1 MLQKFKNIF
10 PWILIIALSLMLWSN
25 GRDIEVLKDNIRKNE
40 SIIDSL
46 RSVVIKEESIVDSF
60 SSKRT
65 SIQEQRD
72 SSFNILDTLGVPSCV
87 EILKRNIYEYA
98 KTDTTNGP
106 FIFKPDK

>member
-1 MLQKFKNIF
+1 MLQKFKNVF
-10 PWILIIALSLMLWSN
+10 LLILILGMGYMLWL
-25 GRDIEVLKDNIRKNE
+25 DKKQIEVLKNNNE

-46 RSVVIKEESIVDSF
+46 RSVVIKEESLVDSF

-72 SSFNILDTLGVPSCV
+72 SSFSVLDTLRIPSCV
-87 EILKRNIYEYA
+87 EILKRNIYEYT
-98 KTDTTNGP
+98 KNDTINGS

>member
-1 MLQKFKNIF
+1 MLQKFKNVF
-10 PWILIIALSLMLWSN
+10 LLVLILGMGYMLWL
-25 GRDIEVLKDNIRKNE
+25 DKKQIEILKNTNE

-87 EILKRNIYEYA
+87 EILKRNIYEYT
-98 KTDTTNGP
+98 KNDTVNGP

>member
-1 MLQKFKNIF
+1 MLQKFKNVF
-10 PWILIIALSLMLWSN
+10 LLVLILGMGYMLWL
-25 GRDIEVLKDNIRKNE
+25 DKKQIEVLKNTNE

-87 EILKRNIYEYA
+87 EILKRNIYEYT
-98 KTDTTNGP
+98 KKDTINGP

>member
-1 MLQKFKNIF
+1 MLQKFKNVF
-10 PWILIIALSLMLWSN
+10 LLVLILGIGYMLWL
-25 GRDIEVLKDNIRKNE
+25 DKKQIEILKNTNE

-87 EILKRNIYEYA
+87 EILKRNIYEYT
-98 KTDTTNGP
+98 KNDTINEP

>member
-1 MLQKFKNIF
+1 MLQKFKNVF
-10 PWILIIALSLMLWSN
+10 LLVLILGMGYMLWL
-25 GRDIEVLKDNIRKNE
+25 DKKQIEILKNTNE

>member
-1 MLQKFKNIF
+1 MLQKFKNVF
-10 PWILIIALSLMLWSN
+10 LLVLILGMGYMLWL
-25 GRDIEVLKDNIRKNE
+25 DKKQIEVLKNTNE

-87 EILKRNIYEYA
+87 EILKRNIYEYT
-98 KTDTTNGP
+98 KNDTVNRP

>member
-10 PWILIIALSLMLWSN
+10 LLVLILGMGYMLWL
-25 GRDIEVLKDNIRKNE
+25 DKKQIEILKNTNE

-87 EILKRNIYEYA
+87 EILKRNIYEYT
-98 KTDTTNGP
+98 KTDTTNRS

>member
-1 MLQKFKNIF
+1 MLQKFKNVF
-10 PWILIIALSLMLWSN
+10 LLVLILGMGYMLWL
-25 GRDIEVLKDNIRKNE
+25 DKKQIEILKITNE

-87 EILKRNIYEYA
+87 EILKRNIYEYT

>member
-1 MLQKFKNIF
+1 MLQKFKNVF
-10 PWILIIALSLMLWSN
+10 LLVLILGMGYMLWL
-25 GRDIEVLKDNIRKNE
+25 DKKQIEILKNTNE

-87 EILKRNIYEYA
+87 EILKRNIYEYT

-106 FIFKPDK
+106 FIFIPDK

>member
-1 MLQKFKNIF
+1 MLQKFKNVF
-10 PWILIIALSLMLWSN
+10 LLVLILGMGYMLWL
-25 GRDIEVLKDNIRKNE
+25 DKKQIEILKNTNE

-72 SSFNILDTLGVPSCV
+72 SSFNILNTLGVPSCV
-87 EILKRNIYEYA
+87 EILKRNIYEYT
-98 KTDTTNGP
+98 KNGTINGP

>member
-1 MLQKFKNIF
+1 MLQKFKNVF
-10 PWILIIALSLMLWSN
+10 LLVLILGMGYMLWL
-25 GRDIEVLKDNIRKNE
+25 DKKQIEILKNTNE

-72 SSFNILDTLGVPSCV
+72 SF
-87 EILKRNIYEYA
+87 
-98 KTDTTNGP
+98 
-106 FIFKPDK
+106 